1 MINHQFQFIAA
12 AKRHMKSIKSL
23 TFFGSSIGDPGD
35 PNFDDAQI
43 VAREIAKMGIEIVDG
58 GGPGVMS
65 AATLGAKDV
74 GGKTIAVDY
83 NPKFATTFEGA
94 SQVVIADKVYKEAN
108 YIERTRKLLELG
120 DAYIIFNGGTGTISE
135 FGMAWG
141 LARLYFGHHKP
152 LILFGYFWHYIIGE
166 FRRRMRMRPE
176 DLKVF
181 TIASK
186 PADVIEAIHVFDAK
200 LTKNRGSH
208 IKCHDSECRL
218 FL

>member
-1 MINHQFQFIAA
+1 
-12 AKRHMKSIKSL
+12 MKSIKAL

-35 PNFDDAQI
+35 PNFDEAQI
-43 VAREIAKMGIEIVDG
+43 IAREVAKLGIEVVDG

-65 AATLGAKDV
+65 AATIGAKDV
-74 GGKTIAVDY
+74 KGKTAAVYYD
-83 NPKFATTFEGA
+83 PKFATTFEGPA
-94 SQVVIADKVYKEAN
+94 LQNVADKVYKESN

-120 DAYIIFNGGTGTISE
+120 DAYIVFNGGTGTISE

-152 LILFGYFWHYIIGE
+152 LILYGYFWHYIVEE
-166 FRRRMRMRPE
+166 FRRRMKIRPE

-181 TIASK
+181 TIASRSEE
-186 PADVIEAIHVFDAK
+186 VTEAIKACDIA
-200 LTKNRGSH
+200 LEKNRH
-208 IKCHDSECRL
+208 EHKVCNDDECRL

>member
-1 MINHQFQFIAA
+1 
-12 AKRHMKSIKSL
+12 MKSIKAL

-35 PNFDDAQI
+35 PNFDEAQI
-43 VAREIAKMGIEIVDG
+43 IAREIAKLGIEVIDG

-74 GGKTIAVDY
+74 GGKTAAVDY
-83 NPKFATTFEGA
+83 DPKFATTFEGPA
-94 SQVVIADKVYKEAN
+94 AHNVADKVYKESN

-120 DAYIIFNGGTGTISE
+120 DAYIVFNGGTGTISE

-152 LILFGYFWHYIIGE
+152 LILYGYFWHYIVEE
-166 FRRRMRMRPE
+166 FRRRMKIRPQ
-176 DLKVF
+176 DLEVF

-186 PADVIEAIHVFDAK
+186 PEDVTEAINVYDLA
-200 LTKNRGSH
+200 LEKNRHEHRG
-208 IKCHDSECRL
+208 CHDDECRL

>member
-1 MINHQFQFIAA
+1 
-12 AKRHMKSIKSL
+12 MKSIKAL

-35 PNFDDAQI
+35 PNYDDAQI
-43 VAREIAKMGIEIVDG
+43 VAREVAKTGIEIIDG

-74 GGKTIAVDY
+74 GGKTVTVDY
-83 NPKFATTFEGA
+83 DPKFATTFEGA
-94 SQVVIADKVYKEAN
+94 SKVITADKVYRESN

-152 LILFGYFWHYIIGE
+152 LILFGFFWHYIIEE
-166 FRRRMRMRPE
+166 FKRRMRLRPE
-176 DLKVF
+176 DLEVF

-186 PADVIEAIHVFDAK
+186 PTDVMKAIELFDAQLEK
-200 LTKNRGSH
+200 SRQTH
-208 IKCHDSECRL
+208 IVCHDNECRL

>member
-1 MINHQFQFIAA
+1 
-12 AKRHMKSIKSL
+12 MKSIKAL
-23 TFFGSSIGDPGD
+23 TFFGSSMGDPGD

-43 VAREIAKMGIEIVDG
+43 VAREVAKMGIEIVDG

-83 NPKFATTFEGA
+83 DPKFATTFEGA
-94 SQVVIADKVYKEAN
+94 SKAVMADKVYKEAN

-120 DAYIIFNGGTGTISE
+120 NAYIIFNGGTGTISE

-152 LILFGYFWHYIIGE
+152 LILYGEFWHYIIGE
-166 FRRRMRMRPE
+166 FKKHMRMRPE
-176 DLKVF
+176 DLEVI

-186 PADVIEAIHVFDAK
+186 TEDVIHAIDLFDKQLA
-200 LTKNRGSH
+200 KNRETH
-208 IKCHDSECRL
+208 IICHDSECRL

>member
-1 MINHQFQFIAA
+1 M
-12 AKRHMKSIKSL
+12 RSIKAL
-23 TFFGSSIGDPGD
+23 TFFGSSIGNSGD
-35 PNFDDAQI
+35 PNFDDAQMI
-43 VAREIAKMGIEIVDG
+43 AREIAKMGIEIVDG

-65 AATLGAKDV
+65 AATIGAKDV

-83 NPKFATTFEGA
+83 DPKFATTFEGA
-94 SQVVIADKVYKEAN
+94 SKVVVADKVYKETN

-152 LILFGYFWHYIIGE
+152 LILFGYFWHYIIEE

-186 PADVIEAIHVFDAK
+186 PADVIKAIESIDAQ
-200 LTKNRGSH
+200 LAKNRETHTS
-208 IKCHDSECRL
+208 CHDNECRL

>member
-1 MINHQFQFIAA
+1 
-12 AKRHMKSIKSL
+12 MKSIKAV

-35 PNFDDAQI
+35 PNFDAAQVI
-43 VAREIAKMGIEIVDG
+43 AREVARMDIEVIDG

-74 GGKTIAVDY
+74 HGKTAAVYYD
-83 NPKFATTFEGA
+83 PKFATTFEGP
-94 SQVVIADKVYKEAN
+94 STTNLVDKKYNESN

-152 LILFGYFWHYIIGE
+152 LILYGYFWHYIIEE
-166 FRRRMRMRPE
+166 FRRRMKIRPE
-176 DLKVF
+176 DLEVF
-181 TIASK
+181 TIASD
-186 PADVIEAIHVFDAK
+186 PLEV
-200 LTKNRGSH
+200 TKKIKKYDLVLEENRH
-208 IKCHDSECRL
+208 NHKNCHDNECRL

>member
-1 MINHQFQFIAA
+1 
-12 AKRHMKSIKSL
+12 MKSIKAV
-23 TFFGSSIGDPGD
+23 TFFGSSLGDFGD
-35 PNFDDAQI
+35 PNYDAAQLI
-43 VAREIAKMGIEIVDG
+43 AREVAKMNIEVVDG

-74 GGKTIAVDY
+74 HGKTAAVYYD
-83 NPKFATTFEGA
+83 PQFATDFEGQ
-94 SQVVIADKVYKEAN
+94 SSINLADKKYKESN

-152 LILFGYFWHYIIGE
+152 LILYGYFWHYIIEE
-166 FRRRMRMRPE
+166 FRRRMRIRQE
-176 DLKVF
+176 ELQVL
-181 TIASK
+181 TIVPNPLEVIK
-186 PADVIEAIHVFDAK
+186 TIKEYDVLLE
-200 LTKNRGSH
+200 KNRNNH
-208 IKCHDSECRL
+208 KNCHDSECRL

>member
-1 MINHQFQFIAA
+1 
-12 AKRHMKSIKSL
+12 MKSINAI
-23 TFFGSSIGDPGD
+23 TFFGSSIGNPGD
-35 PNFDDAQI
+35 PNFDEAQI
-43 VAREIAKMGIEIVDG
+43 VAREIGKMGIEIIDG

-74 GGKTIAVDY
+74 GGKSAVVYYD
-83 NPKFATTFEGA
+83 PKFATSFEGP
-94 SQVVIADKVYKEAN
+94 STMNIADKAYKESN

-152 LILFGYFWHYIIGE
+152 LILYGYFWHYIVEE
-166 FRRRMRMRPE
+166 FRRRMKIRP
-176 DLKVF
+176 DDMKVF

-186 PADVIEAIHVFDAK
+186 PEDVMKAIGIFDAQ
-200 LTKNRGSH
+200 LAKNRQAH
-208 IKCHDSECRL
+208 ATCHDSECRL

>member
-1 MINHQFQFIAA
+1 MRALQ
-12 AKRHMKSIKSL
+12 SL
-23 TFFGSSIGDPGD
+23 TFFGSSIGTSGD

-43 VAREIAKMGIEIVDG
+43 IAREVAKKGIEVIDG

-65 AATLGAKDV
+65 AATLGAQDV
-74 GGKTIAVDY
+74 GGRTIAVDY
-83 NPKFATTFEGA
+83 DPKFATTFEGA
-94 SQVVIADKVYKEAN
+94 SKVAVADKIYRETN

-152 LILFGYFWHYIIGE
+152 LILFGYFWHYIIEE
-166 FRRRMRMRPE
+166 FKRRMRMRQE
-176 DLKVF
+176 DLEVF
-181 TIASK
+181 VIASK
-186 PADVIEAIHVFDAK
+186 PDDVIKAIDVFDMK
-200 LTKNRGSH
+200 LAKNRESH
-208 IKCHDSECRL
+208 IACHDNECRL

>member
-1 MINHQFQFIAA
+1 
-12 AKRHMKSIKSL
+12 MKSIKSL

-35 PNFDDAQI
+35 SNFDAAQMI
-43 VAREIAKMGIEIVDG
+43 AREVAKMGIAVVDG

-83 NPKFATTFEGA
+83 TPKFATTFEGA
-94 SQVVIADKVYKEAN
+94 SKVVLADKVYKESN

-120 DAYIIFNGGTGTISE
+120 DTYIIFNGGTGTISE

-152 LILFGYFWHYIIGE
+152 LILYGYFWHYITQE

-176 DLKVF
+176 DLEVF

-186 PADVIEAIHVFDAK
+186 PVDVLHAINTIDKQLQRNRDTH
-200 LTKNRGSH
+200 KN
-208 IKCHDSECRL
+208 CHDNECRL

>member
-1 MINHQFQFIAA
+1 
-12 AKRHMKSIKSL
+12 MKSIKAL
-23 TFFGSSIGDPGD
+23 TFFGSSIGNSGD
-35 PNFDDAQI
+35 PNFDEAQI
-43 VAREIAKMGIEIVDG
+43 IAREVAKMGIEVVDG

-65 AATLGAKDV
+65 AATLGAKDI
-74 GGKTIAVDY
+74 GGKTVSVDY
-83 NPKFATTFEGA
+83 IPKFATTFEGTFRDN
-94 SQVVIADKVYKEAN
+94 ITDKVYKEAN

-152 LILFGYFWHYIIGE
+152 LILFGYFWHYIIEE

-186 PADVIEAIHVFDAK
+186 PADVIKAIDSIDIQLA
-200 LTKNRGSH
+200 KNRKTH
-208 IKCHDSECRL
+208 IACHDDECRL

>member
-1 MINHQFQFIAA
+1 
-12 AKRHMKSIKSL
+12 MKSIKSL

-43 VAREIAKMGIEIVDG
+43 VAREVAKTGVTIIDG

-83 NPKFATTFEGA
+83 DPKFATTFEGA
-94 SQVVIADKVYKEAN
+94 SKKAVADKVYKEAN

-152 LILFGYFWHYIIGE
+152 LILFGYFWHYIIEE
-166 FRRRMRMRPE
+166 FRRRMRIRPE

-181 TIASK
+181 TIAAK
-186 PADVIEAIHVFDAK
+186 PTDVMKAIEAFDMQ
-200 LTKNRGSH
+200 LTKNRQIHSS
-208 IKCHDSECRL
+208 CHDSECRL

>member
-1 MINHQFQFIAA
+1 
-12 AKRHMKSIKSL
+12 MKSINAV

-35 PNFDDAQI
+35 ENYDSAQI
-43 VAREIAKMGIEIVDG
+43 IAREVAKKGIEIIDG

-74 GGKTIAVDY
+74 DGKTVAVYYD
-83 NPKFATTFEGA
+83 PKFATTFEGP
-94 SQVVIADKVYKEAN
+94 STVNMADKVYKESN

-120 DAYIIFNGGTGTISE
+120 DAYILFNGGTGTISE

-152 LILFGYFWHYIIGE
+152 LILFGYFWHYIVEE
-166 FRRRMRMRPE
+166 FRRRMKIRPE
-176 DLKVF
+176 DLEVF

-186 PADVIEAIHVFDAK
+186 PEDVMKAITAYDVILER
-200 LTKNRGSH
+200 NRHEH
-208 IKCHDSECRL
+208 IKCNDDECRL

>member
-1 MINHQFQFIAA
+1 M
-12 AKRHMKSIKSL
+12 RSIKAI
-23 TFFGSSIGDPGD
+23 TFLGSSIGDPGD
-35 PNFDDAQI
+35 PNFDEAQI
-43 VAREIAKMGIEIVDG
+43 TAREIARMGIEIIDG

-74 GGKTIAVDY
+74 GGKTVAVDY
-83 NPKFATTFEGA
+83 DPKFATTFEGA
-94 SQVVIADKVYKEAN
+94 SKVTIADKVYKESN

-120 DAYIIFNGGTGTISE
+120 DAYLIFNGGTGTISE

-152 LILFGYFWHYIIGE
+152 LILFGYFWHYIIEE

-176 DLKVF
+176 DLQVF

-186 PADVIEAIHVFDAK
+186 PKDVIDAINAYDIQ
-200 LTKNRGSH
+200 LEKNRQTH
-208 IKCHDSECRL
+208 IDCHDDECRL